1 MGKGAERRSLR
12 ARKRTHTTALHGEKK
27 TDEKEKE
34 TPMRKLGIVAV
45 LSLMALALAAVP
57 ALAANPHEVTNDPI
71 ECVLNNNGTVT
82 CSGSVAGLG
91 NRAVIARVE
100 VDFACATR
108 GNAKQPGGHLQS
120 QSGPIQTRN
129 GRITFS
135 VTTGPAECP
144 PGLNPVV
151 GRNATVSILTLG
163 GRVLYET
170 TVSIRR

>member
-1 MGKGAERRSLR
+1 MGKE
-12 ARKRTHTTALHGEKK
+12 KRF
-27 TDEKEKE
+27 
-34 TPMRKLGIVAV
+34 MRKIGIIAV
-45 LSLMALALAAVP
+45 LSLMALALAVVP
-57 ALAANPHEVTNDPI
+57 ALAASPHEVTNDPI

-91 NRAVIARVE
+91 NRAVIAQVD

-120 QSGPIQTRN
+120 KSGPIQTKN

-135 VTTGPAECP
+135 VTTGPASCP

-151 GRNATVSILTLG
+151 GKTATVSILTTG

-170 TVSIRR
+170 TVPIT